1 MPARHRTR
9 AGRAGLGA
17 RIGLVGLVGLVG
29 LAGGCGLPDE
39 DSPRVID
46 PETVPYD
53 LAGPAER
60 DAPTPKP
67 GETTSKIEVFLVL
80 EVEGELRLVR
90 STREIAGPVN
100 LDTVMGNLMTGGVT
114 PTERDAGLMNLV
126 PGAELRSIER
136 RDSTAPA
143 STAPAGV
150 PPAATTATIDVYA
163 EFFDRFPTQKAQLLA
178 MGQLVLTMTNY
189 SPARDAG
196 SPVGL
201 VAFTVDGRPK
211 HVPTYRPGQS
221 SQLSDQLVAEDYRQ
235 LLALPFPDQTT
246 ATVSPTG
253 SGAPTSPATS
263 D

>member
-1 MPARHRTR
+1 M
-9 AGRAGLGA
+9 GLA
-17 RIGLVGLVGLVG
+17 GLVG
-29 LAGGCGLPDE
+29 LASSCGLPDE
-39 DSPRVID
+39 TSPRVID

-60 DAPTPKP
+60 DAPTPEP
-67 GETTSKIEVFLVL
+67 GETTSQIEVFLVL

-126 PGAELRSIER
+126 PGAELRSIKR
-136 RDSTAPA
+136 RD

-150 PPAATTATIDVYA
+150 PPGATTATIDVYA

-189 SPARDAG
+189 SPARAAG

-211 HVPTYRPGQS
+211 RVPTYRPDQS
-221 SQLSDQLVAEDYRQ
+221 SQLSDQLVAEDYRE
-235 LLALPFPDQTT
+235 LLALPSPDQTT
-246 ATVSPTG
+246 ATASPTG